1 MAIVSVEIPDR
12 IAQMF
17 QPFTIVKYETLIEKS
32 DSNVYLKQN
41 NKDFEVESFSETE
54 LSELKK
60 EWKKSFLSI
69 CNSLKNI

>member
-32 DSNVYLKQN
+32 DFNIEFNFKWENINQNEFLSYLK
-41 NKDFEVESFSETE
+41 
-54 LSELKK
+54 KK
-60 EWKKSFLSI
+60 T
-69 CNSLKNI
+69 